1 MVACMKELMIVEG
14 CGFSEKENLKG
25 IVLTLKHQRPLFG
38 MNMQQVIQ
46 PRASANGFGRRKVE
60 RESGSKM
67 DNKLQTGK
75 TNSSRLTTAVGSG
88 NRGGG
93 YESPLHERLVYL
105 TTCLIGHHVEV
116 QVIDG
121 SVYSGIFHATNAE
134 KDFGIILKMARLTK
148 SGSSRGQKM
157 SSDSVSKP
165 SKTLII
171 PARELLQII
180 AKGVSVTRDGLT
192 NEINREKQQ
201 EIMTDSS
208 ISQSRHVEAERELG
222 RWVPDKDNPD
232 CPELE
237 NIFEGPWNRG
247 WDQFE
252 ANETLFGVKSTFN
265 EELYTTKL
273 DRGPQM
279 RDLEREATRLAREI
293 EGEDTKDLHL
303 AEERGIHLHRDF
315 DIDEETRFS
324 SVLRGLEDSG
334 YYEADDMASDARNT
348 ETFGGVSDSVI
359 SKSFTDLTS
368 EKSNDRLSSSTP
380 PMDEVQSI
388 QPSTARDIFRSGSN
402 DHSRQL
408 SSELLSSSTTSL
420 DSQSR
425 TQENQ
430 FNEQHAASSY
440 SKNETL
446 AEDAQTSKADESQSS
461 LRLKKDNSDK
471 GALSPNATAY
481 APSRSSAKGQE
492 KTSPS
497 GEVSESTVSLKA
509 HGTTQSVT
517 SRARPGSSTSST
529 SDCGNVAPPSRGS
542 GLSPSSSVGSLS
554 SEKST
559 LNPHAKEFKLNPN
572 AKSFTP
578 TQTPLRPASPVSDG
592 SFYYPTNVA
601 TVSHMHGM
609 PVGVGIGPSFASH
622 HPVIFNPQAPPMQS
636 SQAYFH
642 SNGPQYGQQMI
653 LGQPRQVLYMPSYSP
668 LSVLTSEIDNPN

>member
-1 MVACMKELMIVEG
+1 MFLI
-14 CGFSEKENLKG
+14 
-25 IVLTLKHQRPLFG
+25 LTL
-38 MNMQQVIQ
+38 
-46 PRASANGFGRRKVE
+46 
-60 RESGSKM
+60 
-67 DNKLQTGK
+67 
-75 TNSSRLTTAVGSG
+75 VGSG

-93 YESPLHERLVYL
+93 YESPLRERLVYL

-334 YYEADDMASDARNT
+334 YYEADDMASDVRNT

-446 AEDAQTSKADESQSS
+446 AEDAQTSKADGKCVLCSVVDK
-461 LRLKKDNSDK
+461 LVLK
-471 GALSPNATAY
+471 
-481 APSRSSAKGQE
+481 E
-492 KTSPS
+492 
-497 GEVSESTVSLKA
+497 
-509 HGTTQSVT
+509 
-517 SRARPGSSTSST
+517 
-529 SDCGNVAPPSRGS
+529 
-542 GLSPSSSVGSLS
+542 
-554 SEKST
+554 
-559 LNPHAKEFKLNPN
+559 
-572 AKSFTP
+572 
-578 TQTPLRPASPVSDG
+578 
-592 SFYYPTNVA
+592 
-601 TVSHMHGM
+601 
-609 PVGVGIGPSFASH
+609 
-622 HPVIFNPQAPPMQS
+622 
-636 SQAYFH
+636 
-642 SNGPQYGQQMI
+642 
-653 LGQPRQVLYMPSYSP
+653 
-668 LSVLTSEIDNPN
+668 